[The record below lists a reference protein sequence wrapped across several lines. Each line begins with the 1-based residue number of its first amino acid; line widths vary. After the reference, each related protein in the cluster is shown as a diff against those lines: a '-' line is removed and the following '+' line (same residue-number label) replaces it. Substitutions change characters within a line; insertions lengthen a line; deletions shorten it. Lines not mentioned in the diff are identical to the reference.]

1 MEENFFMWLLS
12 WRRIFF
18 HLAYRADGE
27 SYKDRVATIPWG
39 RKGPPNI
46 LYYINPG
53 NMETLITILPCPSN
67 WRNVACLR
75 LHRLFRSPW
84 NPRWPMNSPSS
95 YYRQFL
101 GLPYSMTSLSDC
113 VNFGRTLDLEKKIQ
127 KKNSYNLMFEK
138 NWLFGIRSSW
148 IRMLGRR
155 AIGGTRRVAL
165 WSYGSLG
172 QRPLENKRP
181 LLAAAAH
188 QIMASKCVC
197 ALLGGAPGI
206 VVGISGIP
214 ENWVLR
220 LTGTK
225 SFAIFPSIFLLYL
238 TELSSNI

>member
-1 MEENFFMWLLS
+1 MEEIFFMWLLS

-18 HLAYRADGE
+18 HLAYRVWYRADGE

-113 VNFGRTLDLEKKIQ
+113 VDFERTLDLENSKEKKILICLKKRTAVDQ
-127 KKNSYNLMFEK
+127 IMDEKWECSAPQWAKIEKNSAKNKVLTSGPLFFEK
-138 NWLFGIRSSW
+138 KKF
-148 IRMLGRR
+148 
-155 AIGGTRRVAL
+155 
-165 WSYGSLG
+165 
-172 QRPLENKRP
+172 
-181 LLAAAAH
+181 
-188 QIMASKCVC
+188 
-197 ALLGGAPGI
+197 
-206 VVGISGIP
+206 
-214 ENWVLR
+214 
-220 LTGTK
+220 
-225 SFAIFPSIFLLYL
+225 
-238 TELSSNI
+238 

>member
-1 MEENFFMWLLS
+1 MGRMEEKFFMRLLS

-18 HLAYRADGE
+18 HLAYIADGE

-101 GLPYSMTSLSDC
+101 GLPYSTTSLSDC
-113 VNFGRTLDLEKKIQ
+113 VNFGRTLDLEKKFKRKILIIWWCL
-127 KKNSYNLMFEK
+127 KRTGCLGSDHRGLECSAGGRSAALEES
-138 NWLFGIRSSW
+138 LFD
-148 IRMLGRR
+148 
-155 AIGGTRRVAL
+155 
-165 WSYGSLG
+165 
-172 QRPLENKRP
+172 
-181 LLAAAAH
+181 H
-188 QIMASKCVC
+188 
-197 ALLGGAPGI
+197 
-206 VVGISGIP
+206 
-214 ENWVLR
+214 
-220 LTGTK
+220 TGH
-225 SFAIFPSIFLLYL
+225 
-238 TELSSNI
+238 

>member
-1 MEENFFMWLLS
+1 MKCHTKYEQDGGNFFYVTPQLTTH
-12 WRRIFF
+12 FF
-18 HLAYRADGE
+18 HLAYIADGE

-113 VNFGRTLDLEKKIQ
+113 VDFERTLDLENSKEKILICLKK
-127 KKNSYNLMFEK
+127 
-138 NWLFGIRSSW
+138 RT
-148 IRMLGRR
+148 
-155 AIGGTRRVAL
+155 AVD
-165 WSYGSLG
+165 
-172 QRPLENKRP
+172 
-181 LLAAAAH
+181 
-188 QIMASKCVC
+188 QIMDENAWHHNEPK
-197 ALLGGAPGI
+197 LEKI
-206 VVGISGIP
+206 VQRVK
-214 ENWVLR
+214 R
-220 LTGTK
+220 
-225 SFAIFPSIFLLYL
+225 
-238 TELSSNI
+238 

>member
-1 MEENFFMWLLS
+1 MEEKFFMWLLS

-18 HLAYRADGE
+18 HLAYIADGE

-113 VNFGRTLDLEKKIQ
+113 VDFERTLDLENSKEKILICLKK
-127 KKNSYNLMFEK
+127 
-138 NWLFGIRSSW
+138 RT
-148 IRMLGRR
+148 
-155 AIGGTRRVAL
+155 AVD
-165 WSYGSLG
+165 
-172 QRPLENKRP
+172 
-181 LLAAAAH
+181 
-188 QIMASKCVC
+188 QIMDENAWRHNEPKLEKIVQRIKC
-197 ALLGGAPGI
+197 
-206 VVGISGIP
+206 
-214 ENWVLR
+214 
-220 LTGTK
+220 
-225 SFAIFPSIFLLYL
+225 
-238 TELSSNI
+238 